1 VVYGEPVPRDTLDR
15 RHAVKAAVAPERVK
29 VRFQHDKVLALA
41 SGTAPAVIPM
51 PVSLR

>member
-1 VVYGEPVPRDTLDR
+1 
-15 RHAVKAAVAPERVK
+15 VK